1 MEYAQIQL
9 EVIHVNAKLDS
20 KGTEE
25 VVATSMNVLMEHTN
39 AKGHMR
45 ADIEP

>member
-1 MEYAQIQL
+1 MEYAQIHL

-25 VVATSMNVLMEHTN
+25 VVETSMNVPMEHTI

-45 ADIEP
+45 ADI